1 MPPKDQI
8 SITLSPQEREL
19 VQKIADE
26 LGLSVASVLRNAAIE
41 GLEIQM
47 EKVRKR
53 REFLAEVRK
62 VSK

>member
-53 REFLAEVRK
+53 REFLAEV
-62 VSK
+62 SKESN